1 VILWYGP
8 HAVGSLPLASLLVM
22 WLLRFIRMSRLLVRT
37 YTRALTSL
45 YNTVDYRLHP
55 CSSHW
60 LAIILAKFVA
70 RRANRGWTS
79 VLAIAR
85 EAFSRLS
92 CSRSSH
98 LSLRPAASV
107 LCCFCNLCDSCI
119 IFSTIQWYFSSH
131 FQAR

>member
-45 YNTVDYRLHP
+45 YNTVDYLLHP

-98 LSLRPAASV
+98 LSALLP
-107 LCCFCNLCDSCI
+107 LCCAVFAICATRLYSLRSND
-119 IFSTIQWYFSSH
+119 IFHHTFKHAS
-131 FQAR
+131 